1 MKWLN
6 DEDFIRAKVPMTKKA
21 IRVLSVSYLDLEKG
35 LSLLDIGSG
44 TGSISVQAALL
55 GAKVTSIERKEE
67 GVQLLRENAKRHG
80 VDLKPIHGLAP
91 GDLPD
96 QEFDRVFIGGSA
108 GNLEEIFTYLDKH
121 LKKGGILVGNYIT
134 LKNTWK
140 MYELL
145 KEHNYQD
152 IDVELVQTAK
162 LDYLGL
168 MKGENPIYIMK
179 GVKE

>member
-1 MKWLN
+1 
-6 DEDFIRAKVPMTKKA
+6 MTKKA
-21 IRVLSVSYLDLEKG
+21 IRVLSVSYLDLEEG

-55 GAKVTSIERKEE
+55 GAHVTAIERKEE
-67 GVQLLRENAKRHG
+67 GVHLLKENAKRHG
-80 VDLKPIHGLAP
+80 VEVKAIHGLAP
-91 GDLPD
+91 EDLPD
-96 QEFDRVFIGGSA
+96 QDFDRAFIGGSA
-108 GNLEEIFTYLDKH
+108 GNLEEIFSYLDKH
-121 LKKGGILVGNYIT
+121 LKKSGILVGNYIT

-145 KEHNYQD
+145 KKHNYQD

-162 LDYLGL
+162 LDHLGL